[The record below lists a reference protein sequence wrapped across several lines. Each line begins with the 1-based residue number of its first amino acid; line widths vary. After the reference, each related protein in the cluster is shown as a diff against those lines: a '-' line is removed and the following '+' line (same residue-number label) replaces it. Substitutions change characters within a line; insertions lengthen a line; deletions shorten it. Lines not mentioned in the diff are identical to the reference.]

1 MKINAFT
8 RKSHRWNED
17 RFIYGDNY
25 WIVIDGAT
33 PLIKTKEVNLA
44 RLMVAYIKKNINKN
58 ITKRTVFIFKI
69 FNPITIRIN
78 TLIPYITPIK

>member
-44 RLMVAYIKKNINKN
+44 RLMVAYIKKNINKYN
-58 ITKRTVFIFKI
+58 GRIKADYKNLENTKYFG
-69 FNPITIRIN
+69 
-78 TLIPYITPIK
+78 